1 MKRYTEEKERLEK
14 KKEEIRGHLA
24 QLRREKRELKETLLK
39 CTGRQ
44 HLLQGRWPLEGPGLS
59 GAGGG
64 ANPDLC
70 TWPAAPSTF
79 GTGGCSLQSPPLPAY
94 LKGHCPGSGRS

>member
-39 CTGRQ
+39 CTGRY
-44 HLLQGRWPLEGPGLS
+44 HLLSREMAPG
-59 GAGGG
+59 GARAFRGGG
-64 ANPDLC
+64 RCKSRSVHVACRPLNL
-70 TWPAAPSTF
+70 WHRWMLAAKSSPS
-79 GTGGCSLQSPPLPAY
+79 SLSERTL
-94 LKGHCPGSGRS
+94 SWIRT